1 MSITRLNTNSLGGI
15 LRATYSSYTGSASV
29 TTVSGKTCVRFLTS
43 GTITIDRA
51 GLVWALV
58 VAGGGGSGHTTAQA
72 LPAWNDMSGGGAG
85 GQAIEV
91 TDFFL
96 PVGIAT
102 VTVGGGGAG
111 STLGVSPVSGNA
123 SRLANLAAIGGGST
137 GNYSAQPIVSGNT
150 AGAGGY
156 WYSNGSDTM
165 GSGGGI
171 AQNITITGIGYVG
184 GVKTGTFTNN
194 AGGGAGAGGNGSNG
208 SGSTGGAGGTGYYSS
223 ITGSSVAYG
232 GGGGGG
238 GSTAS
243 TGGAGGGGSGSAS
256 PTAGSINTGGGG
268 GGRYSNSTLAGVSG
282 GSGIVIILF
291 G

>member
-1 MSITRLNTNSLGGI
+1 MSITRLQTNSLGGI

-29 TTVSGKTCVRFLTS
+29 TTVSGKTCVQFLTS

-58 VAGGGGSGHTTAQA
+58 VAGGGGAGFTTYTGTTN
-72 LPAWNDMSGGGAG
+72 WNDMSGGGAG

-102 VTVGGGGAG
+102 VTVGGGGPATPFG
-111 STLGVSPVSGNA
+111 GTPVSGNA

-137 GNYSAQPIVSGNT
+137 GNYGAQPMLAGNS
-150 AGAGGY
+150 AGAGGF
-156 WYSNGSDTM
+156 WYSFSGNSNY
-165 GSGGGI
+165 GGGI
-171 AQNITITGIGYVG
+171 AQPITITGIGYVG
-184 GVKTGTFTNN
+184 GVKSGTFNNN

-208 SGSTGGAGGTGYYSS
+208 SGNTGGAGGVGYYSS

-268 GGRYSNSTLAGVSG
+268 GGRWGDTSTSGASG